1 MEYTYTLDKN
11 EPSFNTLNLFYKGFK
26 NLLDKEFPECY
37 VTSFSTFNKEKE
49 RMFRGYHLLGSKPN
63 TYQIRKFAEKYPYFD
78 GMIGCI
84 ATGYVKHDLK
94 ELVVVPDYILLKD
107 EDNNQEGIDKLL
119 VLFKMEGYL

>member
-1 MEYTYTLDKN
+1 MEYIYTLDKN

-37 VTSFSTFNKEKE
+37 VTSVSMFNDEKE
-49 RMFRGYHLLGSKPN
+49 CIFRGYHLLESKPN

-107 EDNNQEGIDKLL
+107 EDNNREGIDRLL
-119 VLFKMEGYL
+119 VLFKIEGYL